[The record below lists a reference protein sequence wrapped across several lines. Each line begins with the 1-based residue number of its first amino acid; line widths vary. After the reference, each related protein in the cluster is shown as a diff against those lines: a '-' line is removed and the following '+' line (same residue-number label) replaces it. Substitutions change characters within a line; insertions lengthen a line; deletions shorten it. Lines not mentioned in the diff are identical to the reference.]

1 MKSNEQIK
9 QELEKEYEELNKK
22 YLKLDNFLW
31 TEEFKQLPQLHQ
43 DLLNLQNDAMN
54 NYCYIL
60 QMRIKNL

>member
-22 YLKLDNFLW
+22 YLKLDNFGW

-54 NYCYIL
+54 SYCYIL